1 MKQINNS
8 FLEVKKSR
16 FYGYLYE
23 INSIEEVQ
31 EILDETKKNNK
42 KCKHIV
48 YSYILNSCEKLFTD
62 KEPSGSTI
70 GLLNTL
76 KRNNLNSH
84 LIIVVR
90 YFGGTLLGSGPLTRT
105 YSKVSNNLVK

>member
-8 FLEVKKSR
+8 FLEVKKSK

-23 INSIEEVQ
+23 INGLEEVQ

-48 YSYILNSCEKLFTD
+48 YSYILLYVHQYYRQ
-62 KEPSGSTI
+62 I
-70 GLLNTL
+70 
-76 KRNNLNSH
+76 
-84 LIIVVR
+84 
-90 YFGGTLLGSGPLTRT
+90 LTF
-105 YSKVSNNLVK
+105 YY